1 MKCQFFSTNTSLPS
15 PNPGARRLRPKWQL
29 DEGSHIFSILFS
41 LLSQFTTFAPMKRE
55 IKGNACVFC
64 ASSASIDSR
73 YLDAARE
80 LGTLLARRGWRCV
93 NGGGAVGLMGA
104 VTDGTLD
111 AGGEVTG
118 VIPKFMVDNGWCYDR
133 LEDVIV
139 TADMHQRK
147 QMMSEMADAV
157 IALPGGVGT
166 LEELLETLTWRQLSL
181 VKVPVIIL
189 NTLGYYDP
197 LLAML
202 GHAINEGFMK
212 PVHSR
217 LWSVASTPLEAI
229 DMLEHAETIE
239 FESKY

>member
-1 MKCQFFSTNTSLPS
+1 
-15 PNPGARRLRPKWQL
+15 
-29 DEGSHIFSILFS
+29 
-41 LLSQFTTFAPMKRE
+41 MKRE
-55 IKGNACVFC
+55 IKGNVCVFC
-64 ASSASIDSR
+64 ASSANIDER
-73 YLDAARE
+73 YLADARE
-80 LGTLLARRGWRCV
+80 LGNLLAQGGWRCV

-133 LEDVIV
+133 LMDVVV

-147 QMMSEMADAV
+147 QMMSNMADAV

-166 LEELLETLTWRQLSL
+166 LEELLETLTWRQLGL
-181 VKVPVIIL
+181 VKVPIIIL

-202 GHAINEGFMK
+202 RHAIDEGFMK
-212 PVHSR
+212 PSHGQ
-217 LWSVASTPLEAI
+217 LWQVAATPADAVALLDDNSPVA
-229 DMLEHAETIE
+229 

>member
-1 MKCQFFSTNTSLPS
+1 MK
-15 PNPGARRLRPKWQL
+15 
-29 DEGSHIFSILFS
+29 E
-41 LLSQFTTFAPMKRE
+41 E
-55 IKGNACVFC
+55 IRGNICVFC
-64 ASSASIDSR
+64 ASSANIDSR

-80 LGTLLARRGWRCV
+80 LGGLLAREGWRCV

-104 VTDGTLD
+104 LTDGALD

-133 LEDVIV
+133 LDDVSI

-166 LEELLETLTWRQLSL
+166 LEELLETLTWRQLGL

-189 NTLGYYDP
+189 NTMGYYDP
-197 LLAML
+197 LLEML
-202 GHAINEGFMK
+202 GHAIDEGFMK
-212 PVHSR
+212 ESHAC
-217 LWSVASTPLEAI
+217 LWRVAATPAEAVAMLADGESV
-229 DMLEHAETIE
+229 E

>member
-1 MKCQFFSTNTSLPS
+1 
-15 PNPGARRLRPKWQL
+15 
-29 DEGSHIFSILFS
+29 
-41 LLSQFTTFAPMKRE
+41 MKRE
-55 IKGNACVFC
+55 IKGNVCVFC
-64 ASSASIDSR
+64 ASSANIDER
-73 YLDAARE
+73 YLADARE
-80 LGTLLARRGWRCV
+80 LGTLLAQGGWRCV

-133 LEDVIV
+133 LMDVIV

-147 QMMSEMADAV
+147 QMMSNMADAV

-166 LEELLETLTWRQLSL
+166 LEELLETLTWRQLGL
-181 VKVPVIIL
+181 VKVPIIIL
-189 NTLGYYDP
+189 NTLGYYDL

-202 GHAINEGFMK
+202 RHAIDEGFMK
-212 PVHSR
+212 PSHGQ
-217 LWSVASTPLEAI
+217 LWQVAATPADAVALLDDSSPVA
-229 DMLEHAETIE
+229 

>member
-1 MKCQFFSTNTSLPS
+1 MKKII
-15 PNPGARRLRPKWQL
+15 R
-29 DEGSHIFSILFS
+29 
-41 LLSQFTTFAPMKRE
+41 
-55 IKGNACVFC
+55 GNVCVFC
-64 ASSASIDSR
+64 ASSANIDER
-73 YLDAARE
+73 YLADAHQ
-80 LGTLLARRGWRCV
+80 LGTLLAQAGWRCV

-104 VTDGTLD
+104 VTDGVLD
-111 AGGEVTG
+111 ADGEVTG

-133 LEDVIV
+133 LIDVVV

-147 QMMSEMADAV
+147 QIMSDMADAV

-166 LEELLETLTWRQLSL
+166 LEELLETLTWRQLGL

-202 GHAINEGFMK
+202 HHAIDEGFMK
-212 PVHSR
+212 PSHGQ
-217 LWSVASTPLEAI
+217 LWQVAATPAEAI
-229 DMLEHAETIE
+229 SLLDNDNPVQ

>member
-1 MKCQFFSTNTSLPS
+1 
-15 PNPGARRLRPKWQL
+15 
-29 DEGSHIFSILFS
+29 
-41 LLSQFTTFAPMKRE
+41 MKRE
-55 IKGNACVFC
+55 IRGSVCVFC
-64 ASSASIDSR
+64 ASSANIDER
-73 YLDAARE
+73 YLADARE
-80 LGTLLARRGWRCV
+80 LGNLLAQGGWRCV

-133 LEDVIV
+133 LMDVVV

-147 QMMSEMADAV
+147 QMMSNMADAV

-166 LEELLETLTWRQLSL
+166 LEELLETLTWRQLGL
-181 VKVPVIIL
+181 VKVPIIIL
-189 NTLGYYDP
+189 NTLGYYDL

-202 GHAINEGFMK
+202 RHAIDEGFMK
-212 PVHSR
+212 PSHGQ
-217 LWSVASTPLEAI
+217 LWQVAATPADAVALLDDNSPVA
-229 DMLEHAETIE
+229 

>member
-1 MKCQFFSTNTSLPS
+1 
-15 PNPGARRLRPKWQL
+15 
-29 DEGSHIFSILFS
+29 
-41 LLSQFTTFAPMKRE
+41 MKRE
-55 IKGNACVFC
+55 IKGNVCVFC
-64 ASSASIDSR
+64 ASSANIDER
-73 YLDAARE
+73 YLADARE
-80 LGTLLARRGWRCV
+80 LGTLLAQGGWRCV

-133 LEDVIV
+133 LMDVVV

-147 QMMSEMADAV
+147 QMMSNMADAV

-166 LEELLETLTWRQLSL
+166 LEELLETLTWRQLGL
-181 VKVPVIIL
+181 VKVPIIIL
-189 NTLGYYDP
+189 NTLGYYDL

-202 GHAINEGFMK
+202 RHAIDEGFMK
-212 PVHSR
+212 PSHGQ
-217 LWSVASTPLEAI
+217 LWQVAATPADAVALLEDNSPVA
-229 DMLEHAETIE
+229 

>member
-1 MKCQFFSTNTSLPS
+1 MKQET
-15 PNPGARRLRPKWQL
+15 R
-29 DEGSHIFSILFS
+29 
-41 LLSQFTTFAPMKRE
+41 
-55 IKGNACVFC
+55 GNVCVFC
-64 ASSASIDSR
+64 ASSAQIDER
-73 YLDAARE
+73 YLEAARE
-80 LGTLLARRGWRCV
+80 LGGLLAQGGWQCV

-104 VTDGTLD
+104 LTDGVLD
-111 AGGEVTG
+111 AGGQVTG

-157 IALPGGVGT
+157 IAMPGGVGT
-166 LEELLETLTWRQLSL
+166 FEELLETLTWRQLGL

-189 NTLGYYDP
+189 NTLGYYDS

-202 GHAINEGFMK
+202 SHAIDEGFMK
-212 PVHSR
+212 PSHSQ
-217 LWSVASTPLEAI
+217 LWTVATTPAEAI
-229 DMLEHAETIE
+229 ARLEDSNPTT

>member
-1 MKCQFFSTNTSLPS
+1 
-15 PNPGARRLRPKWQL
+15 
-29 DEGSHIFSILFS
+29 
-41 LLSQFTTFAPMKRE
+41 MKRE
-55 IKGNACVFC
+55 TRGNVCVFC
-64 ASSASIDSR
+64 ASSANIDSR
-73 YLDAARE
+73 YLAAARE
-80 LGTLLARRGWRCV
+80 LGALLARDGWRCV

-104 VTDGTLD
+104 VTDGALD
-111 AGGEVTG
+111 AEGEVTG

-133 LEDVIV
+133 LEDVII

-166 LEELLETLTWRQLSL
+166 LEELLETLTWRQLGL

-189 NTLGYYDP
+189 NTLGYYDG

-202 GHAINEGFMK
+202 GHAIDEGFMK
-212 PVHSR
+212 PSHAQ
-217 LWSVASTPLEAI
+217 LWQVATTPYEALALLN
-229 DMLEHAETIE
+229 DSKPVD

>member
-1 MKCQFFSTNTSLPS
+1 MKEET
-15 PNPGARRLRPKWQL
+15 RR
-29 DEGSHIFSILFS
+29 
-41 LLSQFTTFAPMKRE
+41 
-55 IKGNACVFC
+55 NVCVFC
-64 ASSASIDSR
+64 ASSADIDAR
-73 YLDAARE
+73 YIEAARE
-80 LGTLLARRGWRCV
+80 LGGLLAQGGWRCV

-133 LEDVIV
+133 LVDVIV

-157 IALPGGVGT
+157 IAMPGGVGT
-166 LEELLETLTWRQLSL
+166 LEELLETLTWRQLGL

-189 NTLGYYDP
+189 NTLGYYDK
-197 LLAML
+197 LIAML
-202 GHAINEGFMK
+202 THAIDEGFMK
-212 PVHSR
+212 PSHAQ
-217 LWSVASTPLEAI
+217 LWQVAATPAEAI
-229 DMLEHAETIE
+229 ALLNNMKPVT

>member
-1 MKCQFFSTNTSLPS
+1 
-15 PNPGARRLRPKWQL
+15 
-29 DEGSHIFSILFS
+29 
-41 LLSQFTTFAPMKRE
+41 MKRE
-55 IKGNACVFC
+55 MKGNVCVFC
-64 ASSASIDSR
+64 ASSANIDSR
-73 YLDAARE
+73 YHDDARE
-80 LGTLLARRGWRCV
+80 LGRLLAEGGWRCV

-166 LEELLETLTWRQLSL
+166 LEELLETLTWRQLGL
-181 VKVPVIIL
+181 IKTPIIIL
-189 NTLGYYDP
+189 NTLGYYDS
-197 LLAML
+197 LLGML
-202 GHAINEGFMK
+202 RHAIDEGFMK
-212 PVHSR
+212 SSHSQLWQVAATPQQAISLLENSEPVQ
-217 LWSVASTPLEAI
+217 
-229 DMLEHAETIE
+229 

>member
-1 MKCQFFSTNTSLPS
+1 
-15 PNPGARRLRPKWQL
+15 
-29 DEGSHIFSILFS
+29 
-41 LLSQFTTFAPMKRE
+41 MKRE
-55 IKGNACVFC
+55 IRGNVCVFC
-64 ASSASIDSR
+64 ASSADIDVR

-80 LGTLLARRGWRCV
+80 LGQLLAENGWRCV

-111 AGGEVTG
+111 ADGEVTG

-133 LEDVIV
+133 LEDVVI

-166 LEELLETLTWRQLSL
+166 LEELLETLTWRQLGL

-189 NTLGYYDP
+189 NILGYYDG

-202 GHAINEGFMK
+202 HHAIDEGFMK
-212 PVHSR
+212 TNHAR
-217 LWSVASTPLEAI
+217 LWQVADTPAEAI
-229 DMLEHAETIE
+229 ALLMNPTEVT

>member
-1 MKCQFFSTNTSLPS
+1 
-15 PNPGARRLRPKWQL
+15 
-29 DEGSHIFSILFS
+29 
-41 LLSQFTTFAPMKRE
+41 MKRE
-55 IKGNACVFC
+55 IKGNVCVFC
-64 ASSASIDSR
+64 ASSANIDER
-73 YLDAARE
+73 YLADARE
-80 LGTLLARRGWRCV
+80 LGTLLALGGWRCV

-133 LEDVIV
+133 LMDVVV

-147 QMMSEMADAV
+147 QMMSNMADAV

-166 LEELLETLTWRQLSL
+166 LEELLETLTWRQLGL
-181 VKVPVIIL
+181 VKVPIIIL
-189 NTLGYYDP
+189 NTLGYYDL

-202 GHAINEGFMK
+202 RHAIDEGFMK
-212 PVHSR
+212 PSHGQ
-217 LWSVASTPLEAI
+217 LWQVAATPADAVALLDDNSPVA
-229 DMLEHAETIE
+229 

>member
-1 MKCQFFSTNTSLPS
+1 
-15 PNPGARRLRPKWQL
+15 
-29 DEGSHIFSILFS
+29 
-41 LLSQFTTFAPMKRE
+41 MKRE
-55 IKGNACVFC
+55 MKGNVCVFC
-64 ASSASIDSR
+64 ASSAQIDRR
-73 YLDAARE
+73 YLDDARE
-80 LGTLLARRGWRCV
+80 LGRRLADGGWRCV

-133 LEDVIV
+133 LEDVII

-147 QMMSEMADAV
+147 HMMSEMADAV

-166 LEELLETLTWRQLSL
+166 LEELLETLTWRQLGL

-189 NTLGYYDP
+189 NTLGYYDA

-202 GHAINEGFMK
+202 QHAIGQGFMK
-212 PVHSR
+212 ESHAQ
-217 LWSVASTPLEAI
+217 LWQVAATPAEAI
-229 DMLEHAETIE
+229 AMLKDSRTVE

>member
-1 MKCQFFSTNTSLPS
+1 
-15 PNPGARRLRPKWQL
+15 
-29 DEGSHIFSILFS
+29 
-41 LLSQFTTFAPMKRE
+41 MKRE
-55 IKGNACVFC
+55 IKGNVCVFC
-64 ASSASIDSR
+64 ASSANIDER
-73 YLDAARE
+73 YLADARE
-80 LGTLLARRGWRCV
+80 LGNLLAQGGWRCV

-147 QMMSEMADAV
+147 YMMSEMADAV
-157 IALPGGVGT
+157 IAMPGGVGT
-166 LEELLETLTWRQLSL
+166 LEELLETLTWRQLGL

-189 NTLGYYDP
+189 NTLGYFDQ
-197 LLAML
+197 LIAML
-202 GHAINEGFMK
+202 GHAIDEGFMK
-212 PVHSR
+212 PSHAQ
-217 LWSVASTPLEAI
+217 LWTVAETPAEAI
-229 DMLEHAETIE
+229 AMLENVKPVS

>member
-1 MKCQFFSTNTSLPS
+1 MKQEM
-15 PNPGARRLRPKWQL
+15 R
-29 DEGSHIFSILFS
+29 
-41 LLSQFTTFAPMKRE
+41 
-55 IKGNACVFC
+55 GNVCVFC
-64 ASSASIDSR
+64 ASSANIDVR
-73 YLDAARE
+73 YLQDARE
-80 LGTLLARRGWRCV
+80 LGRLLAEGGWRCV

-111 AGGEVTG
+111 AGGDVTG

-133 LEDVIV
+133 LEDVVV

-147 QMMSEMADAV
+147 QLMSEMADAV

-166 LEELLETLTWRQLSL
+166 LEELLETLTWRQLGL

-189 NTLGYYDP
+189 NTLGYYDS

-202 GHAINEGFMK
+202 NHAIAEGFMK
-212 PVHSR
+212 PSHGN
-217 LWSVASTPLEAI
+217 LWQVAATPAEAI
-229 DMLEHAETIE
+229 ALLADSEPVT

>member
-1 MKCQFFSTNTSLPS
+1 
-15 PNPGARRLRPKWQL
+15 
-29 DEGSHIFSILFS
+29 
-41 LLSQFTTFAPMKRE
+41 MKRE
-55 IKGNACVFC
+55 IKGNVCVFC
-64 ASSASIDSR
+64 ASSANIDER
-73 YLDAARE
+73 YLADARE
-80 LGTLLARRGWRCV
+80 LGNLLAQGGWRCV

-133 LEDVIV
+133 LMDVVV

-147 QMMSEMADAV
+147 QMMSNMADAV

-166 LEELLETLTWRQLSL
+166 LEELLETLTWRQLGL
-181 VKVPVIIL
+181 VKVPIIIL
-189 NTLGYYDP
+189 NTLGYYDL

-202 GHAINEGFMK
+202 RHAIDEGFMK
-212 PVHSR
+212 PSHVQ
-217 LWSVASTPLEAI
+217 LWQVAATPADAVALLDDNSPVA
-229 DMLEHAETIE
+229 

>member
-1 MKCQFFSTNTSLPS
+1 
-15 PNPGARRLRPKWQL
+15 
-29 DEGSHIFSILFS
+29 
-41 LLSQFTTFAPMKRE
+41 MKRE
-55 IKGNACVFC
+55 TRGNVCVFC
-64 ASSASIDSR
+64 ASSANIDTR

-80 LGTLLARRGWRCV
+80 LGALLAQGGWRCV

-104 VTDGTLD
+104 VTDGALD
-111 AGGEVTG
+111 ADGAVTG

-147 QMMSEMADAV
+147 QMMSDMGDAV

-166 LEELLETLTWRQLSL
+166 FEELLETLTWRQMGL

-189 NTLGYYDP
+189 NRLGYYDA

-202 GHAINEGFMK
+202 RHAIDEGFMK
-212 PVHSR
+212 PSHSQ
-217 LWSVASTPLEAI
+217 LWQVAATPQEALALL
-229 DMLEHAETIE
+229 DTNAKVE

>member
-1 MKCQFFSTNTSLPS
+1 
-15 PNPGARRLRPKWQL
+15 
-29 DEGSHIFSILFS
+29 
-41 LLSQFTTFAPMKRE
+41 MKRE
-55 IKGNACVFC
+55 IKGNVCVFC
-64 ASSASIDSR
+64 ASSANINER
-73 YLDAARE
+73 YLADAHE
-80 LGTLLARRGWRCV
+80 LGTLLAQGGWRCV

-133 LEDVIV
+133 LNDVIV

-147 QMMSEMADAV
+147 QMMSDMADAV

-166 LEELLETLTWRQLSL
+166 LEELLETLTWRQLGL

-197 LLAML
+197 LLKML
-202 GHAINEGFMK
+202 SHSIDEGFMK
-212 PVHSR
+212 PSHGQ
-217 LWSVASTPLEAI
+217 LWQVAADPAEAVALL
-229 DMLEHAETIE
+229 DNNSPVQ

>member
-1 MKCQFFSTNTSLPS
+1 
-15 PNPGARRLRPKWQL
+15 
-29 DEGSHIFSILFS
+29 
-41 LLSQFTTFAPMKRE
+41 MKRE
-55 IKGNACVFC
+55 MKGNVCVFC
-64 ASSASIDSR
+64 ASSANIDEC
-73 YLDAARE
+73 YLADARE
-80 LGTLLARRGWRCV
+80 LGNLLAQGGWRCV

-133 LEDVIV
+133 LMDVVV

-147 QMMSEMADAV
+147 QMMSNMADAL

-166 LEELLETLTWRQLSL
+166 LEELLETLTWRQLGL
-181 VKVPVIIL
+181 VKVPIIIL

-202 GHAINEGFMK
+202 RHAIDEGFMK
-212 PVHSR
+212 PSHGQ
-217 LWSVASTPLEAI
+217 LWQVAATPADAVALLDDSSPVA
-229 DMLEHAETIE
+229 

>member
-1 MKCQFFSTNTSLPS
+1 MLPLFCVIL
-15 PNPGARRLRPKWQL
+15 RQREERLRLGNVQINL
-29 DEGSHIFSILFS
+29 AFLSACTIF
-41 LLSQFTTFAPMKRE
+41 AGMKRE
-55 IKGNACVFC
+55 IKGNVCVFC
-64 ASSASIDSR
+64 ASSANINEQ
-73 YLDAARE
+73 YLQAARE
-80 LGTLLARRGWRCV
+80 LGQLLAEEGWRCV

-104 VTDGTLD
+104 VTDGSLD

-133 LEDVIV
+133 LEDVII

-147 QMMSEMADAV
+147 HMMSEMADAV

-166 LEELLETLTWRQLSL
+166 LEELLETLTWRQLGL

-189 NTLGYYDP
+189 NTLGYYDA

-202 GHAINEGFMK
+202 QHAIGQGFMK
-212 PVHSR
+212 ESHAQ
-217 LWSVASTPLEAI
+217 LWQVAATPAEAI
-229 DMLEHAETIE
+229 AMLKDSRTVE

>member
-1 MKCQFFSTNTSLPS
+1 
-15 PNPGARRLRPKWQL
+15 
-29 DEGSHIFSILFS
+29 
-41 LLSQFTTFAPMKRE
+41 MKRE
-55 IKGNACVFC
+55 IKGNVCVFC
-64 ASSASIDSR
+64 ASSANINEQ
-73 YLDAARE
+73 YLQAARE
-80 LGTLLARRGWRCV
+80 LGQLLAEEGWRCV

-133 LEDVIV
+133 LEDVII
-139 TADMHQRK
+139 TPDMHQRK

-166 LEELLETLTWRQLSL
+166 FEELLETLTWRQLGL

-189 NTLGYYDP
+189 NTLGYYDA
-197 LLAML
+197 LLTML
-202 GHAINEGFMK
+202 DHAINEGFMK
-212 PVHSR
+212 SSHAA
-217 LWSVASTPLEAI
+217 LWQVASTPAEAI
-229 DMLEHAETIE
+229 TLLEHPDNVE

>member
-1 MKCQFFSTNTSLPS
+1 MKQ
-15 PNPGARRLRPKWQL
+15 
-29 DEGSHIFSILFS
+29 
-41 LLSQFTTFAPMKRE
+41 E
-55 IKGNACVFC
+55 IKGNVCVFC
-64 ASSASIDSR
+64 ASSANIDER
-73 YLDAARE
+73 YLLAARE
-80 LGTLLARRGWRCV
+80 LGQRLAEGGWRCV

-133 LEDVIV
+133 LEDVII

-147 QMMSEMADAV
+147 HMMSEMADAV

-166 LEELLETLTWRQLSL
+166 LEELLETLTWRQLGL

-189 NTLGYYDP
+189 NTLGYYDA

-202 GHAINEGFMK
+202 QHAIGQGFMK
-212 PVHSR
+212 ESHAQ
-217 LWSVASTPLEAI
+217 LWQVAATPAEAI
-229 DMLEHAETIE
+229 AMLKDSRPVE